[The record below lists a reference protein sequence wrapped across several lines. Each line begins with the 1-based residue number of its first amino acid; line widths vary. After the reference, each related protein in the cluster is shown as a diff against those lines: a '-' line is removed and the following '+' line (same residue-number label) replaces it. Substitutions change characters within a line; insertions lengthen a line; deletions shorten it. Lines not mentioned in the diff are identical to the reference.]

1 MLRMASQGVRRRP
14 PLYRPKERA
23 AVLIGL
29 IAVGYI
35 TDGWW
40 WASLGALVLL
50 YLTTTWVL
58 APYSKFAWRVHQPP
72 LERVERWRRLAD
84 KLTHLPIIG
93 PVFRFANKISHDAGQ
108 RAGED
113 YERWLRQQSPPP
125 EIVGRNGGL
134 YLAPG
139 RPQVPISVGWSA
151 RRGLAMMMAWES
163 LRT

>member
-1 MLRMASQGVRRRP
+1 
-14 PLYRPKERA
+14 
-23 AVLIGL
+23 
-29 IAVGYI
+29 
-35 TDGWW
+35 
-40 WASLGALVLL
+40 
-50 YLTTTWVL
+50 VL